1 MPQLFLSLAI
11 FLYCVA
17 TVFIARQLT
26 GTRLKLE
33 ANKASDQQKH
43 RLPQSFYIACIAV
56 VFHGIYTAL
65 CCFVDLRLN
74 LSLNS
79 MVVVVSFITCSIFQL
94 AGSRMLIRRLGI
106 LVYPMTVLSLTF
118 SLLWPESG
126 KAMPASSSLLSTH
139 ILISLS
145 AYAFITIALFQAL
158 LHWYQ
163 EHQILARTQ
172 PAMLAALPPLQTMQQ
187 LWFRLLLLGFA
198 CLTLTLISGALFSQQ
213 IFGHA
218 FVFQHHTILAI
229 LGWLVFFLLIVKRI
243 KTGLRGS
250 HAVLWT
256 LIGFTFIQLGYFGTK
271 IVSESLHL
279 Q

>member
-1 MPQLFLSLAI
+1 
-11 FLYCVA
+11 
-17 TVFIARQLT
+17 
-26 GTRLKLE
+26 
-33 ANKASDQQKH
+33 
-43 RLPQSFYIACIAV
+43 
-56 VFHGIYTAL
+56 
-65 CCFVDLRLN
+65 
-74 LSLNS
+74 